1 VRSDSLWETTATNPP
16 RQGAAPGPGG
26 AAAAEPS
33 GATPTGLP
41 VSMKIVVAGG
51 YAVGKTTLVGTI
63 SEIEPLTT
71 EADITVESLGVDFA
85 GPVQGQKTG
94 TTVAMDFGRITLGA
108 DMVLYLFGTP
118 GQERFRFLWDELAE
132 GSIGAVV
139 LADPR
144 RLEGCFPSVDLV
156 EQRGVPFVV
165 AVNRFDGAPE
175 YAAHEVREALDV
187 DAPVVSCD
195 VRRPRSVRDV
205 LVVLAEHALSR
216 ALVPGRA

>member
-1 VRSDSLWETTATNPP
+1 MASAGSDGRSRMGDTADRLGVT
-16 RQGAAPGPGG
+16 A
-26 AAAAEPS
+26 
-33 GATPTGLP
+33 
-41 VSMKIVVAGG
+41 VKILVAGG
-51 YAVGKTTLVGTI
+51 FGAGKTTLVGAV
-63 SEIEPLTT
+63 SEVPPLHT
-71 EADITVESLGVDFA
+71 EEYLSVAGVVVDDVVGVERKES
-85 GPVQGQKTG
+85 
-94 TTVAMDFGRITLGA
+94 TTVALDFGRITLA
-108 DMVLYLFGTP
+108 PQLVLYLFGTP